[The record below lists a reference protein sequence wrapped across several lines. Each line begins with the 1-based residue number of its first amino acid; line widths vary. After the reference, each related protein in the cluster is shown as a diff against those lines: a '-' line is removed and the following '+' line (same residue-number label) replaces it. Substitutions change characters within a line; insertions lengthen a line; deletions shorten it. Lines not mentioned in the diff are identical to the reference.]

1 MTMTQMTMTQMTMTQ
16 MTMTQMT
23 MTRPTASRRWFLRST
38 TGAALAALAMGAQ
51 ALFGATPASAR
62 ASCCSLAAPS
72 TAWCP
77 MLCAETAHRIRCWRC
92 NNNGCR
98 CCECTST
105 TNCFDGIVV
114 CSYEIGCCG

>member
-1 MTMTQMTMTQMTMTQ
+1 

-105 TNCFDGIVV
+105 TNCFGGIVV